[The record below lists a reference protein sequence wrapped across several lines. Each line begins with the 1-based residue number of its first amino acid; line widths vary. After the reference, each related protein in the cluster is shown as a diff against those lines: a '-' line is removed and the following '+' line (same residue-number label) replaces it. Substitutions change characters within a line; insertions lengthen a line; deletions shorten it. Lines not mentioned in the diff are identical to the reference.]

1 MNLISFHLLEKFQ
14 RNYCFSNSKRCPKK
28 LNIWFNET
36 NSVLNNFPYG
46 FRYKTTL
53 SFSDFTHR
61 RCCIASEAIR
71 CCKNWFLNNFKKMIS
86 LI

>member
-46 FRYKTTL
+46 FRYKKHAFAQHYIFQNLLVEGVVLQVKQYVARKTG
-53 SFSDFTHR
+53 F
-61 RCCIASEAIR
+61 
-71 CCKNWFLNNFKKMIS
+71 
-86 LI
+86 